1 MKLIR
6 LISLALTAL
15 SGCTSQ
21 QPTPT
26 QGTCVVA
33 HESGFVGAEHGQVQ
47 ITVGQNGSPCVTAAS
62 IGRGSMGQGEIATP
76 PAHGSAA
83 VNTTAEATLISYTP
97 ARGYVGADQFEVAF
111 GPNFTVTVVV
121 QVVPVAPK

>member
-21 QPTPT
+21 QPT
-26 QGTCVVA
+26 QGACVVA

-97 ARGYVGADQFEVAF
+97 ARGYVGPDQFEVAF
-111 GPNFTVTVVV
+111 GPDFTMTVLV